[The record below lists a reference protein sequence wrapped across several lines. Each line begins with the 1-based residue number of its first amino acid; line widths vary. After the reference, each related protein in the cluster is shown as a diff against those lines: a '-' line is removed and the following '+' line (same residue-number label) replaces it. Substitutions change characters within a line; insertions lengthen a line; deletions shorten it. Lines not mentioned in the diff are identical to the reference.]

1 VQAALEDRRYDVEL
15 VEVSTEGDEIRDELI
30 HRLGKTGAFVRS
42 LDEKVLSGELD
53 AAVHSMKDVPTD
65 LPEELVVAAIP
76 ERGAPEDILVTPDG
90 LELDEL
96 PEGAVVGTSSLR
108 RGALLTRRRPD
119 LEVVPLRGN
128 VDTRIEKL
136 LAPSLQRE
144 HERRLD
150 AEEDDTEA
158 GQDGGGNA
166 EDGGDREYDRTVE
179 TWFDDLA
186 EVERRAL
193 ERQVEAEYDA
203 VVLAKAGL
211 ERIGLASDLAYRELS
226 VTEFVPAPG
235 QGALAVTAV
244 DGEFAE
250 RLNEVLDHPRSR
262 VEVTVERTVLA
273 TLGGGC
279 VAPLGVHAL
288 VQGETVRTSV
298 AVLDR
303 AGEEAIT
310 ATRHLPVER
319 HVEAARELAEELD
332 EDGAGRMIARARREE
347 PDERKR
353 S

>member
-76 ERGAPEDILVTPDG
+76 ERGAPGGVLVTPDG
-90 LELDEL
+90 LELEEL

-150 AEEDDTEA
+150 AEGDDGDEEGGDEDDGTA
-158 GQDGGGNA
+158 A
-166 EDGGDREYDRTVE
+166 YDRTVE